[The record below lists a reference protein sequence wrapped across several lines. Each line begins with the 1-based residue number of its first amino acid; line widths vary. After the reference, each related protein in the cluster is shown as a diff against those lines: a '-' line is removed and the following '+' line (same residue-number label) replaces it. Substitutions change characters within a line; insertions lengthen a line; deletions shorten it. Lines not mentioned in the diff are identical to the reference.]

1 MPDIEEAV
9 ETKDLSEL
17 SEEELAVIDQR
28 VEEILPSTIDDIREF
43 ADSYDAPEQV
53 EAVFKWDV
61 TDIFYNYFFVGDAI
75 TLGGE
80 AGWDTSD
87 IHIYNE
93 QAIANM
99 KVYQELNQFFS
110 VDTDEISYD
119 GIIDDFVAGKL
130 LFTVATSDAVAKLEQ
145 AKSDGLF
152 TCDYGFTQTPD
163 ISETMPTRSLS
174 MTQCVVVNGYSSY
187 QEIANDFAYF
197 LTVDYADILYGRSGK
212 VAAASKIENEN
223 DALDVFVAEYA
234 NSIPMPKM
242 IETSNFWVE
251 LEVAFAQIWDG
262 ADVNEQLKSLSEKI
276 KTQISGEDV
285 IEEQIE
291 EASEEETTIEYL
303 DEEALREEAQQ
314 QNAASEE

>member
-1 MPDIEEAV
+1 M
-9 ETKDLSEL
+9 
-17 SEEELAVIDQR
+17 
-28 VEEILPSTIDDIREF
+28 
-43 ADSYDAPEQV
+43 
-53 EAVFKWDV
+53 
-61 TDIFYNYFFVGDAI
+61 
-75 TLGGE
+75 
-80 AGWDTSD
+80 
-87 IHIYNE
+87 
-93 QAIANM
+93 
-99 KVYQELNQFFS
+99 
-110 VDTDEISYD
+110 
-119 GIIDDFVAGKL
+119 AGKL